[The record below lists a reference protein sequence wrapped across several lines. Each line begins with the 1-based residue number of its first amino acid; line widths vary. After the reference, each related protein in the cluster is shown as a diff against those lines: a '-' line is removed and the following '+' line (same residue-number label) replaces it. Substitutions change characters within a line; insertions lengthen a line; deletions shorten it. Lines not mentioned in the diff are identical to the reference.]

1 MRWAAQAVCAMDR
14 AYMSGFRRIRY
25 TRTTSVAEGAPCCD
39 YRLQYDPHKD

>member
-1 MRWAAQAVCAMDR
+1 MRWAAQAVCAMDK
-14 AYMSGFRRIRY
+14 ACMSGFRRIRY